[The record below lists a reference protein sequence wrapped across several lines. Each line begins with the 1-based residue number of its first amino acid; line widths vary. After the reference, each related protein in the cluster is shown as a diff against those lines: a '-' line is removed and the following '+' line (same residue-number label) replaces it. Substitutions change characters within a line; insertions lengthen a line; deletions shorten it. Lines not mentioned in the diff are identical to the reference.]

1 MMEVEA
7 WKRRLSE
14 AESLASDSNKNE
26 AAQEILTTLI
36 KECELELKD
45 NEQRVDKCEV

>member
-1 MMEVEA
+1 MLEMEA
-7 WKRRLSE
+7 WKGRLSE

-36 KECELELKD
+36 GECELELKGS
-45 NEQRVDKCEV
+45 EQRVDKSEL